1 MNTKN
6 SFLRFRENIHQIVLL
21 RDMSV
26 LQCFLALLIQGQEK
40 DSKRGGQ
47 KDRMRK
53 KREKR
58 FKIVRKNKVIS
69 IAPFLLIVL
78 ERKREAVC
86 LLAILFV
93 SV

>member
-1 MNTKN
+1 
-6 SFLRFRENIHQIVLL
+6 
-21 RDMSV
+21 MSV
-26 LQCFLALLIQGQEK
+26 LQCFLALLIPGQER
-40 DSKRGGQ
+40 DSKRGGE
-47 KDRMRK
+47 KERMRK

-69 IAPFLLIVL
+69 MAPFLLIVL

-86 LLAILFV
+86 LLAILFL

>member
-1 MNTKN
+1 
-6 SFLRFRENIHQIVLL
+6 
-21 RDMSV
+21 MSV
-26 LQCFLALLIQGQEK
+26 LQCFLALLIPGQER
-40 DSKRGGQ
+40 DSKREGE

-69 IAPFLLIVL
+69 MAPFLLIVL
-78 ERKREAVC
+78 ERKREAV
-86 LLAILFV
+86 LAILFV

>member
-93 SV
+93 SL

>member
-1 MNTKN
+1 
-6 SFLRFRENIHQIVLL
+6 
-21 RDMSV
+21 MSV

-58 FKIVRKNKVIS
+58 FKIVRKNKAIS

-93 SV
+93 SL